1 MNFIFYNFYEKKIF
15 ILKKYV
21 EKLCLN
27 ICINYYIKII
37 YEKLYKFNR
46 NCLCYIIIGKI
57 FIY

>member
-1 MNFIFYNFYEKKIF
+1 MKKKIF

>member
-21 EKLCLN
+21 ENLCLN

-37 YEKLYKFNR
+37 YEKLY
-46 NCLCYIIIGKI
+46 
-57 FIY
+57 